1 MHPFTYVAPSSI
13 DEAVSVLGQHGEKAR
28 PLAGGTDVL
37 VQIRG
42 GRYQLDAI
50 VDVKNI
56 PELLQIKHDSSGL
69 EFGAGVACCELYENA
84 GIAAEYPGIID
95 AASLIGGIQIQ
106 SRAGL
111 GGNLCNASPSAD
123 GVGPLIVHGATANVT
138 GPNGNRGVAVEDFCT
153 GPGTSILMSGE
164 LLVSISV
171 PKPANGFGAAYERF
185 IPRNEMDIAVAGVA
199 SGVQLDSTGQV
210 FESTRIALASVGPT
224 PILCG
229 YEPASQKYTDPLA
242 GMPVNEESIGQA
254 GKLARES
261 ASPINDMRGT
271 IEQRRHLVDVLTRR
285 TLNKAVERARA
296 TL

>member
-1 MHPFTYVAPSSI
+1 M
-13 DEAVSVLGQHGEKAR
+13 
-28 PLAGGTDVL
+28 
-37 VQIRG
+37 
-42 GRYQLDAI
+42 
-50 VDVKNI
+50 
-56 PELLQIKHDSSGL
+56 
-69 EFGAGVACCELYENA
+69 
-84 GIAAEYPGIID
+84 
-95 AASLIGGIQIQ
+95 
-106 SRAGL
+106 
-111 GGNLCNASPSAD
+111 
-123 GVGPLIVHGATANVT
+123 T

-153 GPGTSILMSGE
+153 GPGKSVLMSGE

-210 FESTRIALASVGPT
+210 FESSRIALASVGPT

-242 GMPVNEESIGQA
+242 GMPVSEESISQA

>member
-42 GRYQLDAI
+42 GRFQLDAI

-84 GIAAEYPGIID
+84 GIAAEFPGIID

-153 GPGTSILMSGE
+153 GPGTSVLMSGE

-210 FESTRIALASVGPT
+210 FESSRIALASVGPT

>member
-1 MHPFTYVAPSSI
+1 MHPFEYVAPTSV
-13 DEAVSVLGQHGEKAR
+13 DEAVAVLSQHGDRAR

-37 VQIRG
+37 VQLRG
-42 GRYQLDAI
+42 GRYELDAI

-56 PELLQIKHDSSGL
+56 PELVQVKHDSSGL
-69 EFGAGVACCELYENA
+69 EFGAAVPCYALYEDP
-84 GIAAEYPGIID
+84 GISAEYPGLVD

-106 SRAGL
+106 SRAGF
-111 GGNLCNASPSAD
+111 GGNLCNAAPSAD
-123 GVGPLIVHGATANVT
+123 GIGPLIVYNAVAKVVGASGSREVS
-138 GPNGNRGVAVEDFCT
+138 VEDFCT
-153 GPGTSILMSGE
+153 GPGRTVLDAGE
-164 LLVSISV
+164 FVVSISMG
-171 PKPANGFGAAYERF
+171 KPASGFGAAYERF

-199 SGVQLDSTGQV
+199 SGVQLDSSGENFV
-210 FESTRIALASVGPT
+210 SSRVALASVGPT

-229 YEPASQKYTDPLA
+229 YDGDGQYEDPLA
-242 GMPVNEESIGQA
+242 GKPVNDDSINAA

-285 TLNKAVERARA
+285 TLNKAVERARV

>member
-1 MHPFTYVAPSSI
+1 
-13 DEAVSVLGQHGEKAR
+13 
-28 PLAGGTDVL
+28 
-37 VQIRG
+37 
-42 GRYQLDAI
+42 
-50 VDVKNI
+50 
-56 PELLQIKHDSSGL
+56 
-69 EFGAGVACCELYENA
+69 
-84 GIAAEYPGIID
+84 
-95 AASLIGGIQIQ
+95 
-106 SRAGL
+106 
-111 GGNLCNASPSAD
+111 
-123 GVGPLIVHGATANVT
+123 
-138 GPNGNRGVAVEDFCT
+138 
-153 GPGTSILMSGE
+153 
-164 LLVSISV
+164 
-171 PKPANGFGAAYERF
+171 
-185 IPRNEMDIAVAGVA
+185 MDIAVAGVA

-210 FESTRIALASVGPT
+210 FESSRIALASVGPT

>member
-42 GRYQLDAI
+42 GRYQLDAV

-56 PELLQIKHDSSGL
+56 PELLQITHDSSGL

-153 GPGTSILMSGE
+153 GPGTSVLMSGE